1 MDVKRYLPL
10 SAALLALGVAGPAVA
25 LADDG
30 VSDRGGAQVTAPAA
44 GSVNDQ
50 GDDDGSVADE
60 QQSGEQG
67 DVENADLASAVEQE
81 DAADQG
87 DQGDDNN
94 SAADE
99 QQSGEQGDVHNS
111 DLANEVEQE
120 DGVAGSG
127 SSDAE
132 DQVDDSND

>member
-30 VSDRGGAQVTAPAA
+30 GDRGQGATQVTAPAGA
-44 GSVNDQ
+44 PVNDQ
-50 GDDDGSVADE
+50 ADDDGSVADE

-67 DVENADLASAVEQE
+67 DVENTDLAGQVEQE

-87 DQGDDNN
+87 DDN
-94 SAADE
+94 
-99 QQSGEQGDVHNS
+99 EQGDAQNS

-120 DGVAGSG
+120 DGDIGSG
-127 SSDAE
+127 STDAE
-132 DQVDDSND
+132 DQVEDSNDD